1 VRRRGDNRG
10 PLCSSLVP
18 LERGTVPRVLSAL
31 DSLEQQ
37 DAVPRID
44 AEELAL
50 LGSYGTTGLIATGW
64 EPLRLD
70 GPTTG
75 ASPDVA
81 DDTDGGWYV
90 GLHHRADGT
99 LAEVG
104 RTRSDAREVRE
115 VLGALE
121 ALERSGAPVTVWLRA
136 AQPQD
141 LLAAHAAGWRTR
153 RELHVLARPLSDG
166 PVEVPEGV
174 HLLRGFD
181 ATRDVDEVVAVLG
194 RAHGTRH
201 AHAPSSPDGGW
212 STERFARRTAT
223 SLHDPADLRVATDAH
238 GTIVGVHWLKRRGPA
253 TGEVHN
259 LAVDPSLHGQGI
271 GRRLLRD
278 GLRHLADLGM
288 HEVLLWVDGTNEPA
302 VALYRAEGFEPRALD
317 VELTG
322 PR

>member
-1 VRRRGDNRG
+1 MRRRGDDRG
-10 PLCSSLVP
+10 PLPPSLVV
-18 LERGTVPRVLSAL
+18 LERGTVPGVLSAL

-37 DAVPRID
+37 DAVPRIA

-50 LGSYGTTGLIATGW
+50 LGSYGTSGRIATGW
-64 EPLRLD
+64 EPLRLAD
-70 GPTTG
+70 PATEGIE
-75 ASPDVA
+75 SVA
-81 DDTDGGWYV
+81 DDVDGGWYV

-104 RTRSDAREVRE
+104 RTRRDTLGVSE

-121 ALERSGAPVTVWLRA
+121 RSATPMKVWLRA

-141 LLAAHAAGWRTR
+141 LLAAHAAGWSTR

-166 PVEVPEGV
+166 PVEVPDGV

-181 ATRDVDEVVAVLG
+181 ASRDVDEVVAVLG

-212 STERFARRTAT
+212 SAERFAQRAAT
-223 SLHDPADLRVATDAH
+223 SLHDPEDLRVATDAH
-238 GTIVGVHWLKRRGPA
+238 GTIVGVHWLKRRGAA

-259 LAVDPSLHGQGI
+259 LAVEPSLHGQGL

-278 GLRHLADLGM
+278 GLRHLAGLGM
-288 HEVLLWVDGTNEPA
+288 REVLLWVDGTNEPA